1 MNKYKLKNVYQ
12 DFMWKQFVCKFIIL
26 DAIFMEKDRQFDN
39 QKFCDFCE
47 KNGIA
52 SEPTTRTHP
61 QANKQ

>member
-1 MNKYKLKNVYQ
+1 MK
-12 DFMWKQFVCKFIIL
+12 
-26 DAIFMEKDRQFDN
+26 KDRQFDN

-52 SEPTTRTHP
+52 SDPTTITHP